1 MRTTTAIILVL
12 AIILTATTA
21 VAIRPVK
28 PVFLFAYADS
38 SGTRLL
44 TPGLETGDL
53 DPGRFDAAL
62 GEGGKLFTVTY
73 TGKQA
78 GTDPN
83 QIAGR
88 FANNAGH
95 LYRITDG
102 KVRENSSLLLI
113 RRADHPAAALA
124 PCTPGGNAP
133 EKDPGQL
140 KKLSGTFGRKITTAW
155 LLATGADGSR
165 LHLVLYER
173 NKSGAL
179 AALAWTRGGKTLF
192 HAMPGRDDPGST
204 WRVDDGGEIGP
215 DAFTVLCLLR
225 SPFFALAWDGA
236 EGQSLMVFS
245 AQDGTL
251 KEVARAARYWGA
263 L

>member
-1 MRTTTAIILVL
+1 MRTTTAIILFLILV
-12 AIILTATTA
+12 LTATTFA
-21 VAIRPVK
+21 VRPVK
-28 PVFLFAYADS
+28 PQFLFAYADRT
-38 SGTRLL
+38 GTRLL
-44 TPGLETGDL
+44 TPGLETGGL
-53 DPGRFDAAL
+53 DPRQFDAAL
-62 GEGGKLFTVTY
+62 GEGGKLFRISHL
-73 TGKQA
+73 GKQE

-95 LYRITDG
+95 LFRITDG
-102 KVRENSSLLLI
+102 KVKENSSCLLI
-113 RRADHPAAALA
+113 RRAEHPAAALA
-124 PCTPGGNAP
+124 PCIPGGNAP
-133 EKDPGQL
+133 EKDPGRL
-140 KKLSGTFGRKITTAW
+140 KKLSGSFGRKLVTAW
-155 LLATGADGSR
+155 LLAGGADGSR

-179 AALAWTRGGKTLF
+179 AALAWTREGKTLF

-225 SPFFALAWDGA
+225 SPFFAIAWDGA
-236 EGQSLMVFS
+236 EGQSLIVYS